1 VQRVSAI
8 VFAIASVSLG
18 LLALALIGLGAH
30 DMYKALTTPDGKMKN
45 AVLSAV
51 GYVIIA
57 IAVFDVAKFLMEE
70 EVFNGRERRI
80 ASEARRSLTKFIST
94 IAIAIFL
101 EALVIVFR
109 VSADQVEQIVYPT
122 MLLVAGTLLILGLGV
137 FQRLSATVETQVEE
151 QDLEDE
157 RHLPP
162 HGAPDLP
169 PRRS

>member
-1 VQRVSAI
+1 MQRVSAI

-162 HGAPDLP
+162 DGTPDLP
-169 PRRS
+169 PRRA

>member
-1 VQRVSAI
+1 MQRVSSF
-8 VFAIASVSLG
+8 VFAIASISLG
-18 LLALALIGLGAH
+18 LLSLALIGLGAH
-30 DMYKALTTPDGKMKN
+30 DMYKAFTMPDGKMKD

-109 VSADQVEQIVYPT
+109 VSADRVEQIVYPT

-137 FQRLSATVETQVEE
+137 FQRLSASVENQVEE
-151 QDLEDE
+151 QDRVDE
-157 RHLPP
+157 QELPP
-162 HGAPDLP
+162 EGPNLP
-169 PRRS
+169 PRRH

>member
-1 VQRVSAI
+1 MQRVSAI

>member
-1 VQRVSAI
+1 MQRVSSL
-8 VFAIASVSLG
+8 VFAVASISLA
-18 LLALALIGLGAH
+18 LLSLALIGLGAH
-30 DMYKALTTPDGKMKN
+30 DMIKAFTLPDGKMKD

-57 IAVFDVAKFLMEE
+57 IAVFDVAKFLIEE

-109 VSADQVEQIVYPT
+109 VSAEHVEQIVYPT
-122 MLLVAGTLLILGLGV
+122 MLLVAGTFLILGLGI
-137 FQRLSATVETQVEE
+137 FQRLSASVEHEVGE
-151 QDLEDE
+151 QDREDE
-157 RHLPP
+157 NGLPP
-162 HGAPDLP
+162 QGVP
-169 PRRS
+169 PAR